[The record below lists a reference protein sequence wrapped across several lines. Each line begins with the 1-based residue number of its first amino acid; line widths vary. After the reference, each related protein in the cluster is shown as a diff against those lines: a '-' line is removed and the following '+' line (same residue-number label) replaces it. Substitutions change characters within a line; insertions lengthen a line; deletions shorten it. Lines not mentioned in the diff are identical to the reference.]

1 MLTAHVCFPALDER
15 PATMSAPALDLLR
28 VELGFTG
35 VIVSDALDMHG
46 IGRGPGAVAA
56 LAAGVDLLCTGNPA
70 FPDPYDDEA
79 GYLEVR
85 NAVVAARVDGV
96 LDRRRVE
103 EAGDRVAQLPVGREG
118 ADPAEVTVGAD
129 VARRVLDVA
138 GDVQIDGGPHVLDLT
153 AGAGLAAGPG
163 HDRLELALDAAP
175 DQDGPLVVVA
185 DRPSP
190 ELPALRARRPDAV
203 LVVPGLLD
211 PRWSPEP
218 PVIRMWGAGRVHA
231 DAVAAAMRG
240 DA

>member
-153 AGAGLAAGPG
+153 AGWSSRWTPRPTRTDRWSWWRTGRRRSSPRCG
-163 HDRLELALDAAP
+163 HGGQMPCSSCR
-175 DQDGPLVVVA
+175 GCWTRGG
-185 DRPSP
+185 RPS
-190 ELPALRARRPDAV
+190 RR
-203 LVVPGLLD
+203 
-211 PRWSPEP
+211 
-218 PVIRMWGAGRVHA
+218 
-231 DAVAAAMRG
+231 
-240 DA
+240 